1 MLLVERVS
9 FRLEPVPP
17 FRLDLAVWALKRRP
31 HYVVDRWDGKTYR
44 RVLAMGGQPVEAA
57 VTQDGPLQKPH
68 LHVEVRGDRCV
79 PGTREKV
86 TRALELLLGI
96 RVDLSNFYAH
106 AGQENRL
113 HLFAARFMGFKPPRF
128 LSIFEALLNAIC
140 CQQLTLTLGLRFLG
154 GLTEIFGASY
164 QDGNAQWRAFP
175 GPEDL
180 RGADPQKLRAL
191 GLSGNKVTSL
201 LEAAEVCAA
210 GALQEE
216 SLSPLADDAL
226 RARLCQLRGVGRWTA
241 EYVMLRGFGRL
252 NIFPFSDSGALN
264 SLRRWL
270 KLNGK
275 LDQKT
280 VEGLL
285 RRWSPYA
292 GLVYFHLLLD
302 GVVKAGFLEPPGHI

>member
-1 MLLVERVS
+1 MERLS

-57 VTQDGPLQKPH
+57 VTQVGPIEKPR
-68 LHVEVRGDRCV
+68 LHVEVRGDTRA
-79 PGTREKV
+79 PDTREKV

-96 RVDLSNFYAH
+96 RVDLSDFYAH

-113 HLFAARFMGFKPPRF
+113 HPFAVKFTGFKPPRF
-128 LSIFEALLNAIC
+128 LSIFEALINAIC

-154 GLTEIFGASY
+154 SLAEIYGASF
-164 QDGNAQWRAFP
+164 QDGDSQWPAFP

-180 RGADPQKLRAL
+180 RGADPQKLRGL

-201 LEAAEVCAA
+201 LEVAEVCAA
-210 GALQEE
+210 GALREE
-216 SLSPLADDAL
+216 SLSPLEDDAL

-241 EYVMLRGFGRL
+241 EYVMLRGLGRL
-252 NIFPFSDSGALN
+252 HIFPFSDSGALN

-270 KLNGK
+270 KLNGS

-285 RRWSPYA
+285 RRWAPYA

-302 GVVKAGFLEPPGHI
+302 GVTKAGFLDL